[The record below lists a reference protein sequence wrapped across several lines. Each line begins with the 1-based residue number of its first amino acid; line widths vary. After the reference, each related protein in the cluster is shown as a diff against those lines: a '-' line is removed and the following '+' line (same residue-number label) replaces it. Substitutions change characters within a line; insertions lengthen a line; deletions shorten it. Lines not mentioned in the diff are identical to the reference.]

1 MNYYG
6 LSNPTDIK
14 NPKNCYLDLIEDY
27 KNASNDFFNR
37 DTRPKLKGI
46 FIYIDSNIV
55 EGINE
60 RYLHTVSIKE
70 NEYHMNPC
78 LNEESSI
85 HCVTKC
91 EIENS
96 PKCFQSI
103 NRSFCYYRMRR
114 SKWISEIIK
123 LANED
128 NEHIKMWTKSYK
140 DKTNG
145 RKRFKRFVW
154 YKNGLASYL
163 IIFEEK
169 YKDGKLNILDFRTA
183 YPVFLR
189 HAEKDLEKDYLKYKN
204 R

>member
-6 LSNPTDIK
+6 LSNLTDIN

-37 DTRPKLKGI
+37 DTRPKLKGV
-46 FIYIDSNIV
+46 FIYIDANAV
-55 EGINE
+55 EGMNE
-60 RYLHTVSIKE
+60 RYLHTVSITE
-70 NEYHMNPC
+70 NEYDMHPC

-85 HCVTKC
+85 HCVTRC

-96 PKCFQSI
+96 PKCFKII

-114 SKWISEIIK
+114 AKWISEIIK
-123 LANED
+123 LANDD
-128 NEHIKMWTKSYK
+128 NENIKMWTKSFK

-145 RKRFKRFVW
+145 KRIFKRFVW

-169 YKDGKLNILDFRTA
+169 YKDGKLNILNFRTA

-189 HAEKDLEKDYLKYKN
+189 YAEKDLEKDYLKYKN